1 MKARVQDGGR
11 RTAEV
16 GVVKREGKHSRDIKR
31 ESERHETKRERGGG
45 ILGFARGLSNT
56 VDTKE
61 ETLKRNSEANI

>member
-11 RTAEV
+11 STVEV
-16 GVVKREGKHSRDIKR
+16 RVVNREGKHSRGEKR
-31 ESERHETKRERGGG
+31 ESGRHERKGKGGG